1 MTTPLAREGR
11 KINTG
16 KQLYNLH
23 AMSEVRPNY
32 LEWETR
38 STQALGMTTIP
49 LSSCKSRL

>member
-23 AMSEVRPNY
+23 ATREVGHNY
-32 LEWETR
+32 LEWETEGAHKH
-38 STQALGMTTIP
+38 SE
-49 LSSCKSRL
+49 

>member
-23 AMSEVRPNY
+23 AMREVRPNH
-32 LEWETR
+32 LEWETKEHT
-38 STQALGMTTIP
+38 STWNDNYSIIHL
-49 LSSCKSRL
+49 